1 MTFREKIEGGQ
12 FVICGETTPP
22 KSPNASVVKK
32 KSQHFNG
39 FVDAV
44 NVTDNQSAVV
54 RMSSMVS
61 SKLLL
66 DEGLEPI
73 MQMTCRDRNR
83 LAIESDLIG
92 ASALGI
98 DNLLCLT
105 GDHQKFGDDPE
116 ARGVFDLDSIQLIA
130 AVRQMNAG
138 VLISGKAMKRPTNF
152 FIGGAANPF
161 ATPMEIR
168 VIKVQKKVDAGAHF
182 IQTQPVFDLETFSKW
197 MDMVVAEGLHEQVAI
212 LPGIMPV
219 KSTLIL
225 EHMEANIPGMRIPQT
240 CIDRFSQ
247 AEDVQEE
254 GIRLA
259 VETARELKKMKGVH
273 GIHLLPV
280 GWEKIVP
287 SLVGEL
293 HSALDL
299 NDSPS

>member
-1 MTFREKIEGGQ
+1 MTFREKIENGQ
-12 FVICGETTPP
+12 FVLCGEMTPP
-22 KSPNASVVKK
+22 KSPNTRVVKK
-32 KSQHFNG
+32 KAQYFEG
-39 FVDAV
+39 YVDAV

-54 RMSSMVS
+54 RMSSLVS

-66 DEGLEPI
+66 DEGLDPI

-105 GDHQKFGDDPE
+105 GDHQKFGDDPD
-116 ARGVFDLDSIQLIA
+116 AKGVFDLDSIQLIA

-138 VLISGKAMKRPTNF
+138 VLISGKEMKHPTNF

-161 ATPMEIR
+161 ATPMEMR
-168 VIKVQKKVDAGAHF
+168 VIKIQKKVDAGAHF

-225 EHMEANIPGMRIPQT
+225 KHMEANIPGMRIPQT
-240 CIDRFSQ
+240 CIDRISQ
-247 AEDVQEE
+247 ADDVQEE

-259 VETARELKKMKGVH
+259 VETARELKKMKGVR

-287 SLVGEL
+287 RLVGEL

-299 NDSPS
+299 KDSPS